1 MDGSYID
8 NRSVVSTNGTFTA
21 QVFGWMT
28 VGVFISGFIAMAIS
42 ILSAQSEQFLV
53 LFSVLF
59 LPAIII
65 ELILVLV
72 LSALWRRLN
81 AVFATILF
89 LAYSAFSGLTIG
101 IIAVNYS
108 VSSLFI
114 AFGISGLMFLV
125 LAVYGLLTK
134 KDLGKWQSVALFAL
148 VGVILVSIINVI
160 LLLLNSPLFNTLN
173 AILNYVIVIVFSVLI
188 AADAN
193 SLKKLA
199 AEAEASGQGY
209 GRYAII
215 GALQLYLDFVNLF
228 LSVLRITGKR
238 R

>member
-1 MDGSYID
+1 MESSYL
-8 NRSVVSTNGTFTA
+8 NRSVTTTNGVFTA

-28 VGVFISGFIAMAIS
+28 VGVVLSGIIAFAIS
-42 ILSAQSEQFLV
+42 ILSSQSYQMLM

-59 LPAIII
+59 FPAVIIQ
-65 ELILVLV
+65 LILVLI
-72 LSALWRRLN
+72 LSALGRKLN
-81 AVFATILF
+81 TLFATLF
-89 LAYSAFSGLTIG
+89 FLIYSAFSGITIG
-101 IIAVNYS
+101 VIAINYS

-125 LAVYGLLTK
+125 LATYGLITK

-148 VGVILVSIINVI
+148 VGIILVSIVNVV
-160 LLLLNSPLFNTLN
+160 LLLLNSPLFNALN
-173 AILNYVIVIVFSVLI
+173 ALLNYVIVIVFSVLI